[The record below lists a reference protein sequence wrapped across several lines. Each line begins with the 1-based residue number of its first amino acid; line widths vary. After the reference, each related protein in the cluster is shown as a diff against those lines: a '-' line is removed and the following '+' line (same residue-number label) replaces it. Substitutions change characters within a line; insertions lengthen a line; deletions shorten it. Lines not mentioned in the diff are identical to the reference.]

1 MSKSIAICNQKGG
14 VGKTTTAVNLGAY
27 LALSGKKI
35 LLIDLDSQGNATAAS
50 GVNRN
55 RIERTV
61 YDALVEGAALEELT
75 KPSSVAGLDVVPSS
89 MDLAGAELTIAEKP
103 ERDMILRRLCQPIRD
118 RYDVVLFDCPPSL
131 GLISVNAL
139 VAADGLL
146 IPVQCE
152 YLALEGLN
160 ALMQAIELVKR
171 GPNPSLSVFGLVLTM
186 ADFRV
191 RLAKEVAEEVRKF
204 YKGLVFDTTIP
215 RSVRLAESPSFG
227 KPISHYDP
235 HSPGGQAYA
244 ALADEVARRILS
256 DSNGNGSQEP
266 AGNPMVEPQNTQG

>member
-103 ERDMILRRLCQPIRD
+103 ERDTILRRLCQPIRD

-204 YKGLVFDTTIP
+204 YKELVFDTTIP

-244 ALADEVARRILS
+244 ALADEVARKILS
-256 DSNGNGSQEP
+256 DSNGNGSPEP
-266 AGNPMVEPQNTQG
+266 AGNPAVEPQNTQG